1 MDGPFFNF
9 ANFFRLD
16 ISYLESE
23 FFFLQILIFDQKH
36 IFFVIKLVIC
46 SIKLGK
52 YHESNVVS
60 VADNTC

>member
-9 ANFFRLD
+9 ADYFRPD
-16 ISYLESE
+16 ISYLELE
-23 FFFLQILIFDQKH
+23 FFFFTSFWL
-36 IFFVIKLVIC
+36 C
-46 SIKLGK
+46 SIKLEK

>member
-9 ANFFRLD
+9 AGYFTPD
-16 ISYLESE
+16 ISYLELE
-23 FFFLQILIFDQKH
+23 IFFH
-36 IFFVIKLVIC
+36 IFLVMC